1 MGGAREYFSKILEKF
16 KIFISVNTYVIL
28 YVCESVFAVYER
40 FMQFVV
46 CKLYICENKR
56 YEYVIYKLDGA
67 KHSRVGFKI
76 FNYQCNMSFNQ

>member
-1 MGGAREYFSKILEKF
+1 MWFYMCVK
-16 KIFISVNTYVIL
+16 VY
-28 YVCESVFAVYER
+28 FAVYER

-76 FNYQCNMSFNQ
+76 FNYQCNMSFNQWEEMLSQTECMSWLR